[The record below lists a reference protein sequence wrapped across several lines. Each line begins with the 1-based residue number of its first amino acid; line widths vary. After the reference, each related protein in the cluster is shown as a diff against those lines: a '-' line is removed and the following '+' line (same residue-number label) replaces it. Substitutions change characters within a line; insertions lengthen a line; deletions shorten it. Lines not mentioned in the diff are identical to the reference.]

1 MSRVLLLLLF
11 SARTVAAADP
21 QSWFPLNL
29 GHLWV
34 YDCVSK
40 SGNVRNPD
48 ASRWTATITVR
59 EQIPTNEGLV
69 VLREVT
75 LDGTP
80 NPPGGWRWHNVPLL
94 VRGDCVYPLYPEA
107 WNQQSRV
114 FTPEFSTYIKQV
126 SPMFC
131 FPLQTGATWKGTGD
145 WAWAVAGTGPG
156 PRGPQD
162 IAADVF
168 RLTSQQS
175 ADTVYVWFRPG
186 VGPVASWSWH
196 NGTYTEGFEK
206 LRQ

>member
-1 MSRVLLLLLF
+1 MSRVLLCFLF
-11 SARTVAAADP
+11 LACVSSAADP
-21 QSWFPLNL
+21 QSWFPLNI
-29 GHLWV
+29 GHRWV

-40 SGNVRNPD
+40 SGNVRNPEV
-48 ASRWTATITVR
+48 SRWAATITVR
-59 EQIPTNEGLV
+59 EQIPTHEGLV
-69 VLREVT
+69 VLRSVT
-75 LDGTP
+75 LDGAP
-80 NPPGGWRWHNVPLL
+80 NPPAGWPWHTVPLL

-114 FTPEFSTYIKQV
+114 FTPEFPTYIKQV

-131 FPLQTGATWKGTGD
+131 FPLQTGATWKATGD
-145 WAWAVAGTGPG
+145 WAWSVVGMGPG
-156 PRGPQD
+156 PRGSQD

-175 ADTVYVWFRPG
+175 ADTVYVWFRAG
-186 VGPVASWSWH
+186 TGPVASWSWH